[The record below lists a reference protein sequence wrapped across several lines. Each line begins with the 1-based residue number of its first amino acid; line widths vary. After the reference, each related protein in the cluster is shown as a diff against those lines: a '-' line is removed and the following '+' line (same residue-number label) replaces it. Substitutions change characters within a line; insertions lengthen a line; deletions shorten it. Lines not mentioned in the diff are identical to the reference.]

1 MKTKIIQKMLL
12 CTAILHNFLLS
23 AQDLNLVAPAQ
34 KIANQV
40 KSIFTYVVI
49 VIFIVVIFNNLG
61 HFAKDGG
68 DWKKG
73 AWNIVLYAFVIGG
86 VVVIFKYVSSITL

>member
-1 MKTKIIQKMLL
+1 MQTKIIQKLLL
-12 CTAILHNFLLS
+12 CMAILHNFILT

-49 VIFIVVIFNNLG
+49 IIFIVVIFNNLG
-61 HFAKDGG
+61 HFTKDGG

-73 AWNIVLYAFVIGG
+73 VWNIVIYAFVIGG
-86 VVVIFKYVSSITL
+86 VVVLFRYVASITL